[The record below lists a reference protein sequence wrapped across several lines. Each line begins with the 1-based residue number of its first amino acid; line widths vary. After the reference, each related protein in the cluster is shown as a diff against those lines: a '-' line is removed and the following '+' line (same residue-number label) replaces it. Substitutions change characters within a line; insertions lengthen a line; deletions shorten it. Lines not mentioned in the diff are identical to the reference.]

1 MNIYISNFGK
11 KINKKNSS
19 KLSESDKIMIK
30 KMINK
35 ISIKEISS
43 IISQNNK
50 VSKKIIYDYCLKVKD
65 EK

>member
-1 MNIYISNFGK
+1 
-11 KINKKNSS
+11 
-19 KLSESDKIMIK
+19 MIK

>member
-1 MNIYISNFGK
+1 
-11 KINKKNSS
+11 
-19 KLSESDKIMIK
+19 MIK

-50 VSKKIIYDYCLKVKD
+50 VSKKLSMIIV
-65 EK
+65 